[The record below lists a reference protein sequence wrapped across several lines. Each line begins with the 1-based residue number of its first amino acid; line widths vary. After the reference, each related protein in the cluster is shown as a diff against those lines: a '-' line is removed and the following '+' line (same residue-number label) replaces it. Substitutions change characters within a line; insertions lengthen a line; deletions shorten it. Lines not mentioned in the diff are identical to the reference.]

1 MLLICQDKPIS
12 LVRCSLRLNSFNFSL
27 FSAPL
32 VSQLWRGTRRAVTS
46 AYINTLKSVLFLMAL
61 CEFPSEVPPNS
72 APLLLPVQD
81 ESSAFCLNSPEPARR
96 AIVGQVRT

>member
-1 MLLICQDKPIS
+1 
-12 LVRCSLRLNSFNFSL
+12 
-27 FSAPL
+27 
-32 VSQLWRGTRRAVTS
+32 
-46 AYINTLKSVLFLMAL
+46 MAL

-81 ESSAFCLNSPEPARR
+81 ESSAFCLNSPEPARC